1 MQKKILAR
9 IQKLEQ
15 QKKLKLEK
23 LAEKQK
29 EIENLELHLKKLYA
43 LKREYE
49 KLGNKSVEYLQD
61 LKIQTKE
68 EKNEK

>member
-1 MQKKILAR
+1 M
-9 IQKLEQ
+9 
-15 QKKLKLEK
+15 KLEK

-29 EIENLELHLKKLYA
+29 EIEDLELHLKKLYA